1 MQDEEDK
8 EDEKPT
14 LKNDYTMFY
23 RFWSYFYLMIVF
35 HREYARL
42 LYGDSDSEEE
52 VEEAD
57 EDDVD
62 DVQRDK
68 VEEEDD
74 VQRNNLFRSF
84 SNIWL

>member
-8 EDEKPT
+8 EDEKPA
-14 LKNDYTMFY
+14 LKN
-23 RFWSYFYLMIVF
+23 
-35 HREYARL
+35 EYARL

-84 SNIWL
+84 SNMQL